1 MRRPQC
7 QKKCKPQ
14 QEVQQLAKLKNKNPM
29 NNHKKLELQ
38 VQDLNF
44 AKLNQT
50 RTRIMER
57 NNEQGW
63 STTVGMSGM
72 NKTVLQG
79 ICTTNIEE
87 LKIS

>member
-14 QEVQQLAKLKNKNPM
+14 QQVQQLAKLKNNKPV
-29 NNHKKLELQ
+29 NNHEELELQ

-44 AKLNQT
+44 AKLNQA
-50 RTRIMER
+50 RTGIIER

-63 STTVGMSGM
+63 STRAGMSSM

-79 ICTTNIEE
+79 IYTINI
-87 LKIS
+87 